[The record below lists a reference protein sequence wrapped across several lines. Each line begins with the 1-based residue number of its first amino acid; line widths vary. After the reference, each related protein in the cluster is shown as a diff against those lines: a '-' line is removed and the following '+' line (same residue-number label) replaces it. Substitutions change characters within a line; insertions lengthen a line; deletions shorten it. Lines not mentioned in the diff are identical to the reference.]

1 MACGEVGVCVRVFV
15 VMVRGVGSRLA
26 VLVGREGGVGLSVS
40 VLVVIGQG
48 GCSSQNQQSLYLSL
62 LFFSMF

>member
-1 MACGEVGVCVRVFV
+1 MKVGLSVPVLVVIGE
-15 VMVRGVGSRLA
+15 GVGLSVP
-26 VLVGREGGVGLSVS
+26 VLVVSGQGVGLSVS

>member
-1 MACGEVGVCVRVFV
+1 MKVGLSVP
-15 VMVRGVGSRLA
+15 
-26 VLVGREGGVGLSVS
+26 VLVVIGEGVGLSVS